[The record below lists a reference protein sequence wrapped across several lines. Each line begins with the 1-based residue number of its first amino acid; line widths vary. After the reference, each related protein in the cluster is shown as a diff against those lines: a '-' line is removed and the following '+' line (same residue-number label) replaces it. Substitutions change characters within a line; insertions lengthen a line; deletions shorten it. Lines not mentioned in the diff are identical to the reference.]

1 MPRGG
6 GRPSDRFIDPSVSHH
21 FIHVGTLADA
31 ADRLFA
37 PESKRESS
45 VFANRAV
52 ASEVIEDACEQIG
65 SVYRII
71 AGPPSTDRAF
81 LDVRKTNC
89 GIGLQWKNGR
99 LRALKAQKAKVV
111 FVRPD
116 PASNRVAILTAYP
129 QFNKKDPRAEIDLEA
144 AICASRR
151 FRSAPYEEALPIRL
165 AAHLGQDVHVLM
177 DEGAPRVYLPI
188 DSRRN
193 PGLHLVLTIGAQGI
207 SPSGFA
213 TKAAGDPNRAL
224 FDAVP
229 KGFERLM
236 GVDAR
241 KALATYCQVHQ
252 GFSKK
257 LMRAPKL
264 VENPKAITDA
274 ELARRAMAFQRET
287 KAASEEIRQRRE
299 GALRATSRIRG
310 PKGLG
315 R

>member
-1 MPRGG
+1 M
-6 GRPSDRFIDPSVSHH
+6 
-21 FIHVGTLADA
+21 GTLVDA
-31 ADRLFA
+31 ANRLFA
-37 PESKRESS
+37 PERKKMSS
-45 VFANRAV
+45 VFADEDTAKAVIAEACNRIDYV
-52 ASEVIEDACEQIG
+52 HRSM
-65 SVYRII
+65 
-71 AGPPSTDRAF
+71 AGPPPRDKVFVNVPYDR
-81 LDVRKTNC
+81 C
-89 GIGLQWKNGR
+89 GIS
-99 LRALKAQKAKVV
+99 LRWERGKLEAVESGIGHVV

-116 PASNRVAILTAYP
+116 PTTKRVVVLTAYP
-129 QFNKKDPRAEIDLEA
+129 QYKKTDPQAEIDLEA

-177 DEGAPRVYLPI
+177 NEGAPKVYLPI
-188 DSRRN
+188 DDRRN
-193 PGLHLVLTIGAQGI
+193 PGLHLVLTVGPQGI
-207 SPSGFA
+207 GPSGFA
-213 TKAAGDPNRAL
+213 TKATDNPNRAP

-241 KALATYCQVHQ
+241 KALATYCQAHQ

-274 ELARRAMAFQRET
+274 ELAKRAMAFQRET
-287 KAASEEIRQRRE
+287 KAAAEEIRQRRE

-310 PKGLG
+310 PQDLG